1 MGVPALVGVEST
13 QSVLVWSTG
22 DFGGGTGAVAS
33 WLCASGESDSASFF
47 GRDTGVTIDALGPS
61 DEVLFFTNGRGDPN
75 NGDVRADFADT
86 GKRLVLATFSWADQ
100 GSNTLGGRMINE
112 GINPLVAQGS
122 TRHSGV
128 SIASADGSLRWDGV
142 AYQRLPPRGVLLTPG
157 SRLRGGWTDGTPLR
171 ATRNNVIGVDLF
183 PDDTWGGVAGA
194 HRQLFIHAIG
204 SPTQALSRRHWRS
217 SEICNVDASSRRLMI
232 VISCGGVRDQ
242 STVNVNSTASPGFSS
257 PSVTP
262 VASGNGMIIC
272 FIPMIRPSLALNVG
286 ISS

>member
-22 DFGGGTGAVAS
+22 DFGGGTGDVAS
-33 WLCASGESDSASFF
+33 WLCASGESDSASFL

-75 NGDVRADFADT
+75 NGDVLADFADT

-142 AYQRLPPRGVLLTPG
+142 AYQRFLLRRRLADARFAAPR
-157 SRLRGGWTDGTPLR
+157 RMD
-171 ATRNNVIGVDLF
+171 
-183 PDDTWGGVAGA
+183 
-194 HRQLFIHAIG
+194 
-204 SPTQALSRRHWRS
+204 RRHAAARD
-217 SEICNVDASSRRLMI
+217 EEQRHRR
-232 VISCGGVRDQ
+232 
-242 STVNVNSTASPGFSS
+242 
-257 PSVTP
+257 
-262 VASGNGMIIC
+262 
-272 FIPMIRPSLALNVG
+272 RPYPR
-286 ISS
+286 